1 MHNTEGS
8 QDHYIAGMVR
18 LKAVPRKHT
27 TIPTEPSGS
36 LEELGSDLENN
47 AKEL

>member
-1 MHNTEGS
+1 MEGS
-8 QDHYIAGMVR
+8 QDHYIAGMVQ

-27 TIPTEPSGS
+27 IPTGPSGS